1 MAAAAVNTN
10 PPPQS
15 ETSEKH
21 KPNHASSPSIAFKA
35 EVNGSDNH
43 EHQHSKELQKSLRNA
58 MKKLNATAKVDAIIA
73 ENPGK
78 SLDELVAEKKINVDQ
93 KAQAL
98 KKPSLQAAVAQI
110 EEQIAQFKSFAAYYE
125 ERLVSQKAELEQ
137 AHKEQLEAVQKQ
149 ATEAASGV
157 RETELR
163 QKLLNLSKFLCAAAR
178 VRNTGDETSN
188 ESRAFEG
195 VLYQIY
201 GGTQDAVSSML
212 KIIDGVDEKVVG
224 VDSTLL
230 DVTYGRVK
238 QAAAELAGPTDETT
252 TATTEAA
259 PQSDPTI
266 ANAGYTELQDSSYN
280 TDAAATVANESATAA
295 EPEAEQV
302 QPPAQTLVGEGG
314 NAVAEANWDANA
326 YGVSSANTE
335 GWVEVPRDPAETDTG
350 LEATPA
356 AAQAEVKTSPAAEQG
371 TENVTVPKDGFEQVH
386 HHQRQPSVRGRGR
399 GGHGRGRG
407 DGFRGRGRGEF
418 RGHGRGRGRGGR
430 GRGGAN
436 ANGNGAPSA
445 APAGNH
451 TSQGRHGPD
460 AGSLPSEWHWA
471 LSMLHL
477 YIFPAFII
485 AAVGAL
491 CFPLSILSHTN
502 KLMGN
507 GGVMV
512 DESNDS

>member
-1 MAAAAVNTN
+1 MAAAAVTTN

-15 ETSEKH
+15 ETSSEKH
-21 KPNHASSPSIAFKA
+21 KPNHASSPSIASKA
-35 EVNGSDNH
+35 EVNGSDSQ
-43 EHQHSKELQKSLRNA
+43 EHQHLKELQKSLRNA

-78 SLDELVAEKKINVDQ
+78 SLDDLVAEKKINVDQ

-125 ERLVSQKAELEQ
+125 EQLVSQKAELEKV
-137 AHKEQLEAVQKQ
+137 HKEQLEAVQKQ
-149 ATEAASGV
+149 AIDAASGA

-178 VRNTGDETSN
+178 VRNSGDETSN

-224 VDSTLL
+224 VDSTVL

-238 QAAAELAGPTDETT
+238 QAAAELAGPADETT
-252 TATTEAA
+252 TTTEAA
-259 PQSDPTI
+259 PQSDPTV

-280 TDAAATVANESATAA
+280 TDATATAANESATAN
-295 EPEAEQV
+295 ELEADQV

-326 YGVSSANTE
+326 SGVSSANTE
-335 GWVEVPRDPAETDTG
+335 GWVEVPRDPAETETG

-356 AAQAEVKTSPAAEQG
+356 ATQAEVKSTPAAAEQS

-445 APAGNH
+445 APAGN
-451 TSQGRHGPD
+451 Q
-460 AGSLPSEWHWA
+460 
-471 LSMLHL
+471 
-477 YIFPAFII
+477 
-485 AAVGAL
+485 
-491 CFPLSILSHTN
+491 
-502 KLMGN
+502 
-507 GGVMV
+507 
-512 DESNDS
+512 

>member
-10 PPPQS
+10 PPQS
-15 ETSEKH
+15 ETSSEKH
-21 KPNHASSPSIAFKA
+21 KPNHASSPSIASKA
-35 EVNGSDNH
+35 EVNGSDSQ
-43 EHQHSKELQKSLRNA
+43 EHQHFKELQKSLRNA
-58 MKKLNATAKVDAIIA
+58 MKKLNATAKVDAIMA

-125 ERLVSQKAELEQ
+125 ERLVSQKAELEK

-178 VRNTGDETSN
+178 VRNSGDETSN

-280 TDAAATVANESATAA
+280 TDATATVTTESATAA

-302 QPPAQTLVGEGG
+302 QPPAQTLVGEGA

-326 YGVSSANTE
+326 SGVSSANTE

-356 AAQAEVKTSPAAEQG
+356 AAQAEVKGSATAEHG
-371 TENVTVPKDGFEQVH
+371 SENVTVPKDGFEQVH

-445 APAGNH
+445 APAGN
-451 TSQGRHGPD
+451 Q
-460 AGSLPSEWHWA
+460 
-471 LSMLHL
+471 
-477 YIFPAFII
+477 
-485 AAVGAL
+485 
-491 CFPLSILSHTN
+491 
-502 KLMGN
+502 
-507 GGVMV
+507 
-512 DESNDS
+512 

>member
-1 MAAAAVNTN
+1 MAAAAVTTN

-15 ETSEKH
+15 ETSSEKH
-21 KPNHASSPSIAFKA
+21 KPNHASSPSIASKA
-35 EVNGSDNH
+35 EVNGSDSQ
-43 EHQHSKELQKSLRNA
+43 EHQHLKELQKSLRNA

-78 SLDELVAEKKINVDQ
+78 SLDDLVAEKKINVDQ

-125 ERLVSQKAELEQ
+125 EQLVSQKAELEKV
-137 AHKEQLEAVQKQ
+137 HKEQLEAVQKQ
-149 ATEAASGV
+149 AIDAASGA

-178 VRNTGDETSN
+178 VRNSGDETSN

-224 VDSTLL
+224 VDSTVL

-252 TATTEAA
+252 TTTEAA
-259 PQSDPTI
+259 PQSDPTV

-280 TDAAATVANESATAA
+280 TDATATAANESATAN
-295 EPEAEQV
+295 ELEADQV

-326 YGVSSANTE
+326 SGVSSANTE
-335 GWVEVPRDPAETDTG
+335 GWVEVPRDPAETETG

-356 AAQAEVKTSPAAEQG
+356 ATQAEVKSTPAAAEQS

-445 APAGNH
+445 APAGN
-451 TSQGRHGPD
+451 Q
-460 AGSLPSEWHWA
+460 
-471 LSMLHL
+471 
-477 YIFPAFII
+477 
-485 AAVGAL
+485 
-491 CFPLSILSHTN
+491 
-502 KLMGN
+502 
-507 GGVMV
+507 
-512 DESNDS
+512 

>member
-10 PPPQS
+10 PPQS
-15 ETSEKH
+15 ETSSEKH
-21 KPNHASSPSIAFKA
+21 KPNHASSPSIASKA
-35 EVNGSDNH
+35 EVNGSDSQ
-43 EHQHSKELQKSLRNA
+43 EHQHFKELQKSLRNA

-125 ERLVSQKAELEQ
+125 ERLVSQKAELEK

-178 VRNTGDETSN
+178 VRNSGDETSN

-280 TDAAATVANESATAA
+280 TDATATVTTESATAA

-302 QPPAQTLVGEGG
+302 QPPAQTLVGEGA

-326 YGVSSANTE
+326 SGVSSANTE

-356 AAQAEVKTSPAAEQG
+356 AAQAEVKGSATAEHG
-371 TENVTVPKDGFEQVH
+371 SENVTVPKDGFEQVH

-451 TSQGRHGPD
+451 TPQGRRGPD
-460 AGSLPSEWHWA
+460 AGTLPHAWHWA

-477 YIFPAFII
+477 YIFPVFIL